1 MAVAADAAE
10 TDREAAVEGR
20 DRQDLQSLTVAAA
33 VETRDRQD
41 LRSLT
46 AAVEIPD
53 RQDLQSLTVA
63 AAVASRDLPDPFFR
77 EIQAVAVETE

>member
-1 MAVAADAAE
+1 MAADAAE

-20 DRQDLQSLTVAAA
+20 DR
-33 VETRDRQD
+33 
-41 LRSLT
+41 
-46 AAVEIPD
+46 P
-53 RQDLQSLTVA
+53 DLQSLTVA

>member
-1 MAVAADAAE
+1 METVAAAAAE

-20 DRQDLQSLTVAAA
+20 GRPDLPVA
-33 VETRDRQD
+33 VESRDHQD
-41 LRSLT
+41 LRSLI

-53 RQDLQSLTVA
+53 RRDLQSLTVA

>member
-1 MAVAADAAE
+1 METVAAAAAE

-20 DRQDLQSLTVAAA
+20 DRPDLPVAVAS
-33 VETRDRQD
+33 RDHQD

-46 AAVEIPD
+46 AAVAIPD

-77 EIQAVAVETE
+77 EIQAVAVEIE